1 MPARSKYPD
10 MPEDAILA
18 EYANPA
24 VRTKDIVAL
33 YGITYEALR
42 ALVHRR
48 NVARRPHGRRAGGPP
63 VPPRVTSGPRPVYG
77 APEVVVPLSTPPDRK
92 VSCIRTTGS
101 PPSAWHQR
109 NAEEAIKARE
119 KQAEETP
126 KPPKGARWGDPV
138 PHVVDYPTCAWNAD
152 GTPRELTKDQKYD
165 WDFSQNQ
172 KAEERAAGIVPDV
185 HVH

>member
-92 VSCIRTTGS
+92 VSCIRTTGNS
-101 PPSAWHQR
+101 PATVVMRKLLAAKSKVA
-109 NAEEAIKARE
+109 
-119 KQAEETP
+119 QAA
-126 KPPKGARWGDPV
+126 PPPV
-138 PHVVDYPTCAWNAD
+138 PVEDIPPFPHHRFKAD
-152 GTPRELTKDQKYD
+152 GTPYPPNKQELETWKGIQ
-165 WDFSQNQ
+165 QQ
-172 KAEERAAGIVPDV
+172 RAEERAAGIVPDV
-185 HVH
+185 SVC